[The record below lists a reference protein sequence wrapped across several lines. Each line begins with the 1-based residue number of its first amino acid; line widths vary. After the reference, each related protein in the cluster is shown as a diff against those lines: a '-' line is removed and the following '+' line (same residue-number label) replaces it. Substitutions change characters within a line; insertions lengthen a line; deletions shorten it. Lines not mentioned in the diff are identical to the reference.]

1 MSLEENLNV
10 ELKREFIDE
19 IKNSIIAFLN
29 TKGGTI

>member
-19 IKNSIIAFLN
+19 IKNSIIEFLN